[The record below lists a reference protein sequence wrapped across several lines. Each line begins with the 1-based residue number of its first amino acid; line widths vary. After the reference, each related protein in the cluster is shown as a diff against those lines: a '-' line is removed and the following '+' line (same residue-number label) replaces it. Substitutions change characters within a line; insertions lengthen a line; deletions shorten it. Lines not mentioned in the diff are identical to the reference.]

1 MNILVFVKATIDR
14 NAPLDPDEIFPGDR
28 DDKSDVMTNNYDKHA
43 IEAALQ
49 IVEKLG
55 EGKVTAVCLGSDMAD
70 KVVKEA
76 IAMGCHEAIRVE
88 NSDAEITH
96 FYSVAK
102 ILAAAAKKVGEFD
115 LLLFGMQSYDYGTAT
130 MAPMVSEFLDLPL
143 ACWVE
148 RLTIEG
154 DSVIAE
160 KVIEGGNRK
169 AKLKLP
175 AVLSIA
181 SSGDFE
187 EPRYTSV
194 RRIMKASKTEV
205 PIWSIDELGI
215 SDSKPSVEFDD
226 IEEPPRRTE
235 KCIVFDDGGADEL
248 VTELLGTL
256 KEKGINLGAYK

>member
-14 NAPLDPDEIFPGDR
+14 NAPLDPDETFPGDR
-28 DDKSDVMTNNYDKHA
+28 DDKSDIMTNNYDKHA

-49 IVEKLG
+49 IVEKQG

-88 NSDAEITH
+88 NSEAEITH

-102 ILAAAAKKVGEFD
+102 ILAATAKKVGEFD

-143 ACWVE
+143 ACFVE
-148 RLTIEG
+148 RLTIDG
-154 DSVIAE
+154 KSVTTE

-169 AKLKLP
+169 VKLQMP

-194 RRIMKASKTEV
+194 RRIMKASKTQV
-205 PIWSIDELGI
+205 PVWSIDELGI
-215 SDSKPSVEFDD
+215 ADPKPSVEFDD
-226 IEEPPRRTE
+226 IEEPPKRTE
-235 KCIVFDDGGADEL
+235 KCVVFDDGGADEL

>member
-1 MNILVFVKATIDR
+1 MNILVFVKATIDK
-14 NAPLDPDEIFPGDR
+14 NAPLDPDETFPGDR

-49 IVEKLG
+49 IIEKKG
-55 EGKVTAVCLGSDMAD
+55 DGKVTAVCLGSDMAD

-76 IAMGCHEAIRVE
+76 IAMGCHEAIRIE

-102 ILAAAAKKVGEFD
+102 ILAATAKKIGEFD
-115 LLLFGMQSYDYGTAT
+115 LLFFGMQSYDYGTAT

-143 ACWVE
+143 ACFVE
-148 RLTIEG
+148 RVSIEG
-154 DSVIAE
+154 SEVIAE

-169 AKLKLP
+169 VSLQMP

-187 EPRYTSV
+187 EPRYTPV
-194 RRIMKASKTEV
+194 RRILQATRTEV
-205 PIWSIDELGI
+205 PVWEISDLGI
-215 SDSKPSVEFDD
+215 ADPEPSVEFDD
-226 IEEPPRRTE
+226 ITEPPKRTE
-235 KCIVFDDGGADEL
+235 ECIVFDDGDANEL
-248 VTELLGTL
+248 VTELLGVL

>member
-28 DDKSDVMTNNYDKHA
+28 DDKSDIMTNNYDKHA

-49 IVEKLG
+49 IIEEKG

-76 IAMGCHEAIRVE
+76 IAMGCHDAIRIE
-88 NSDAEITH
+88 NSDTEVTH
-96 FYSVAK
+96 FFSVAK
-102 ILAAAAKKVGEFD
+102 ILAAAAKKISSFD

-148 RLTIEG
+148 KISIT
-154 DSVIAE
+154 DNKVTVD
-160 KVIEGGNRK
+160 KVIEGGTRK
-169 AKLKLP
+169 IELNLP

-194 RRIMKASKTEV
+194 RRIMKASKTQVPVWEINDLEV
-205 PIWSIDELGI
+205 DDIA
-215 SDSKPSVEFDD
+215 PSVEFED
-226 IEEPPRRTE
+226 IEKPPERTE
-235 KCIVFDDGGADEL
+235 KCVVIDDGDAAEMVGN
-248 VTELLGTL
+248 LLTAL
-256 KEKGINLGAYK
+256 KEKGLNVGAYK

>member
-28 DDKSDVMTNNYDKHA
+28 DDKSDVMTNNYDKNA
-43 IEAALQ
+43 IEAALR
-49 IVEKLG
+49 IVEEKG

-76 IAMGCHEAIRVE
+76 IAMGCHEAIRIE
-88 NSDAEITH
+88 NSKTEITH

-102 ILAAAAKKVGEFD
+102 ILAAAAKKVGEYD

-148 RLTIEG
+148 KVAFNNEKVTV
-154 DSVIAE
+154 D
-160 KVIEGGNRK
+160 KVIEGGIRK
-169 AKLKLP
+169 IELQLP

-194 RRIMKASKTEV
+194 RRIMKASKTVV
-205 PIWSIDELGI
+205 PVWEIVDLGVEEQ
-215 SDSKPSVEFDD
+215 KPSVEFDD
-226 IEEPPRRTE
+226 IEEPPARTE
-235 KCIVFDDGGADEL
+235 KCVIFDDGDANEL
-248 VTELLGTL
+248 VGELLGAL
-256 KEKGINLGAYK
+256 KEKGLNLGAFK

>member
-1 MNILVFVKATIDR
+1 LNILVFVKATIDR
-14 NAPLDPDEIFPGDR
+14 NAPLEPDETFPGDR

-49 IVEKLG
+49 IIEKQG
-55 EGKVTAVCLGSDMAD
+55 DGKVTAVCLGSDMAD

-76 IAMGCHEAIRVE
+76 IAMGCHEAIRIE

-96 FYSVAK
+96 FFSVAK
-102 ILAAAAKKVGEFD
+102 ILAAAANKIGEFD

-148 RLTIEG
+148 RLEIQGNE
-154 DSVIAE
+154 VIAE

-169 AKLKLP
+169 VKLQIP

-194 RRIMKASKTEV
+194 RRIMKASKTQVPVWEV
-205 PIWSIDELGI
+205 ADLGI
-215 SDSKPSVEFDD
+215 TDPEPSVKFDD
-226 IEEPPRRTE
+226 IEEPPKRTE
-235 KCIVFDDGGADEL
+235 KCLVFDDGDASEMVSEL
-248 VTELLGTL
+248 MAAL
-256 KEKGINLGAYK
+256 KEKGINLGTYK